1 MSSPTNAP
9 ADPPALPS
17 HPAAVAI
24 DALVAEQVGLK
35 RIAVQSVRI
44 KSLQAVTWPDSCL
57 GIPQDGETC
66 ADVLT
71 PGYRIEL
78 EGGTTYRADAEGR
91 VRRERGEQTTG
102 PVEPDPQA
110 TDTGTPD
117 SQAPH
122 QTDVVQTPGRISLR
136 YVKEGGIGG
145 WRTGFEAT
153 SEDLSEPELSEL
165 KELIT
170 TSRFFEVDPGP
181 EGSPTPDGV
190 VRRLWIA
197 VDRRNRAVVRGDGIW
212 IEDDPAL
219 DALYAWVEQRTPPLI
234 PAAEV

>member
-71 PGYRIEL
+71 PGYHIEL

-102 PVEPDPQA
+102 PVEPDPQ
-110 TDTGTPD
+110 TPD
-117 SQAPH
+117 Q
-122 QTDVVQTPGRISLR
+122 QTPDQPDIVVQPPGQISLR

-145 WRTGFEAT
+145 WRTSFETT
-153 SEDLSEPELSEL
+153 SADLPEAELAEL

-170 TSRFFEVDPGP
+170 TSRFFEADPGP

-197 VDRRNRAVVRGDGIW
+197 VDRRNLQVVRGDGILV
-212 IEDDPAL
+212 EDDPAL
-219 DALYAWVEQRTPPLI
+219 DALFAWVEQRTPPLI
-234 PAAEV
+234 PVAEV